1 MDGKGTRCFCATARH
16 VYTVPSSIGPAVEW
30 PTPDEVAG
38 FELQWP
44 GGKLLLASGFA
55 QLSYELLLRRL
66 AQPIFK
72 PRATFFLKVHAC
84 ERPSHHRGS
93 VHTNKPYAPPVV
105 PSATSLLS
113 AASWAGSCVPA
124 RTGAPTD
131 PNACEGEPFFGSNTG
146 NIGPSR
152 AGGPI
157 KRRET
162 GATRGPRVCVNDD
175 DAGAEG
181 TDALATTP

>member
-84 ERPSHHRGS
+84 ERSSHHRGS
-93 VHTNKPYAPPVV
+93 VHTNKPYAPPCRTICNELVV
-105 PSATSLLS
+105 SRKLGRL
-113 AASWAGSCVPA
+113 V
-124 RTGAPTD
+124 RTRENRCTD
-131 PNACEGEPFFGSNTG
+131 RP
-146 NIGPSR
+146 
-152 AGGPI
+152 
-157 KRRET
+157 KRM
-162 GATRGPRVCVNDD
+162 
-175 DAGAEG
+175 
-181 TDALATTP
+181 